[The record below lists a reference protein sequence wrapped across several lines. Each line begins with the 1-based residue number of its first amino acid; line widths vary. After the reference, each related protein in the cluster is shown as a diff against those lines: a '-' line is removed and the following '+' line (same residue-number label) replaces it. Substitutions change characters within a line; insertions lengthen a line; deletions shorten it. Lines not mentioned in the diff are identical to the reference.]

1 MDKTV
6 ITDEARTKPKH
17 DGRRMAADKKRI
29 YDIFILYICK
39 RNTGRNER
47 TGAAR
52 VERITKYIKGK
63 AGQQPRRTGRKEKGM
78 GTWKNYIEELKKK
91 WIGQKVIFENVS
103 YNVVDV
109 DMNGLLLIDKKTYY
123 CESYTSKT
131 TAIETWK
138 VENGVYKN

>member
-6 ITDEARTKPKH
+6 ITDEAGAKPKH
-17 DGRRMAADKKRI
+17 DDRRMAADKKRI
-29 YDIFILYICK
+29 YDIFILYICE

-47 TGAAR
+47 TRAAR
-52 VERITKYIKGK
+52 VERITKHIKVK

-78 GTWKNYIEELKKK
+78 GTWRNYIEELKKK

>member
-1 MDKTV
+1 
-6 ITDEARTKPKH
+6 
-17 DGRRMAADKKRI
+17 
-29 YDIFILYICK
+29 
-39 RNTGRNER
+39 
-47 TGAAR
+47 
-52 VERITKYIKGK
+52 
-63 AGQQPRRTGRKEKGM
+63 M